1 MQFEMPETLTGLD
14 ADALESLRRA
24 AEAAF
29 NDVYGDGKSLT
40 DEDLSTLETLAG
52 NLEEIDA
59 AHAAVVADEERRA
72 NADALAEKIAS
83 RQTDAD
89 DDEDD
94 SSDADADATDDATD
108 DEDESDEDRSDEEVA
123 TDTDDNAD
131 ESVDEKE
138 PAMTAGGR
146 RKTKFSGLPT
156 DQSKIPARKI
166 EGYSLSPHVPG
177 YTSDPVDSLKIAEVF
192 TDIKNGSSFGNR
204 TPDASGSTAIGIA
217 SIDRAFP
224 EDLVAT
230 DEASLTAA
238 IDKATDERD
247 LEGGS
252 LVAAGG
258 WCAPSE
264 TLYSFLG
271 IPAAS
276 DLLSLPE
283 VNVDRGGVRFPVQ
296 PDFGALYSDPDL
308 FFHYTEAEMETD
320 YTKPCFEIPC
330 TDFEEVRLDALGLCI
345 TAGILQRRAYP
356 ELIQVYVDGIMK
368 NHQHRLSA
376 LSIEAIRAGSGD
388 VNQIPADSVGS
399 AYGALLNSVEL
410 AIVDIRLN
418 QRIPDGTA
426 LEVILPVWAKA
437 VLRAD
442 IAYRRGADVLTISDE
457 QIRAHF
463 AARNANVQYVS
474 DYQVGGEGQPG
485 GSSPLLRLPE
495 TVEFIVYPA
504 GTWFRALQNVI
515 EVGVMYDK
523 AQLQKNRYT
532 QLFTEDAF
540 AVAKRGAVS
549 RLYSVPLR
557 ADGSVG
563 PALPLDSETETP
575 AA

>member
-204 TPDASGSTAIGIA
+204 TPDSSGSTAIGIA

-376 LSIEAIRAGSGD
+376 LSISKIREGSGD

-437 VLRAD
+437 VIRAD
-442 IAYRRGADVLTISDE
+442 IAYRRGADILTISDE

-463 AARNANVQYVS
+463 AARNANVQYVG